1 MFKAKNVSPDKLSAF
16 TAVCLS
22 IPIAIGFYLLS
33 YKWSDFFIALGL
45 IFLASF
51 FMIRFVLNEFIYRKI
66 KVIYKFIYQTKAS
79 KKEEMYYKYI
89 LPNKSIEEVNEDV
102 ENWAEQKKQEI
113 EYLRH
118 NETYR
123 KEFLQNL
130 SHEIKTPIFAI
141 QGYVDTLLNG
151 AMDNPEI
158 SRRFLENTSRNVGR
172 MVDLVN
178 DLDEITR
185 LESGE
190 QTMHKKNFVVQDLT
204 REVYETLAPKA
215 IEKNI
220 SCSIKKG
227 CEQPIEVF
235 ADREKITRVLINL
248 VENSIKY
255 GQPGGYV
262 VAGIYKTDDKH
273 VLIEISD
280 NGIGISEEHLPR
292 IFERF
297 YRTDKGRSRNVG
309 GTGLGLAICKHIIEA
324 HGQSIH
330 VRSKTDVGTTIG
342 FTLSTVKDQ

>member
-22 IPIAIGFYLLS
+22 IPIATGFYVLS

-118 NETYR
+118 NESYR

-190 QTMHKKNFVVQDLT
+190 QPMHKENFVVQDLT
-204 REVYETLAPKA
+204 REVYETLAPRA
-215 IEKNI
+215 IEKKI

-227 CEQPIEVF
+227 CEQPVEVV

-297 YRTDKGRSRNVG
+297 YRTDLARNRKIG
-309 GTGLGLAICKHIIEA
+309 GSGLGLSICKHIIEA
-324 HGQSIH
+324 HGQTMH
-330 VRSKTDVGTTIG
+330 VRSKVDVGSSFG
-342 FTLSTVKDQ
+342 FTLQAGR

>member
-1 MFKAKNVSPDKLSAF
+1 
-16 TAVCLS
+16 
-22 IPIAIGFYLLS
+22 
-33 YKWSDFFIALGL
+33 
-45 IFLASF
+45 
-51 FMIRFVLNEFIYRKI
+51 MIRFVLNEFIYRKI
-66 KVIYKFIYQTKAS
+66 KIIYKYIYQTKAS

-89 LPNKSIEEVNEDV
+89 LPTKSIEEVNEDV
-102 ENWAEQKKQEI
+102 EKWAEQKKEEI
-113 EYLRH
+113 EFLQH
-118 NETYR
+118 NENYR

-151 AMDNPEI
+151 AMENLEI
-158 SRRFLENTSRNVGR
+158 SRKFLENTSRNVSR

-190 QTMHKKNFVVQDLT
+190 QPMHKENFVVQDLI
-204 REVYETLAPKA
+204 REVYEILSQKA
-215 IEKNI
+215 TEKNI
-220 SCSIKKG
+220 ICSIKKG
-227 CEQPIEVF
+227 CEQPVEVF
-235 ADREKITRVLINL
+235 ADKEKISRVLINL
-248 VENSIKY
+248 VENCIKY
-255 GQPGGYV
+255 GQQGGYV

-297 YRTDKGRSRNVG
+297 YRTDKGRSRNIG

-342 FTLSTVKDQ
+342 FTLNTFKE

>member
-1 MFKAKNVSPDKLSAF
+1 MFKAKNVSADKLSLF
-16 TAVCLS
+16 TAACLS
-22 IPIAIGFYLLS
+22 VPIAVGFYVIS
-33 YKWSDFFIALGL
+33 YRWSDLFIAFVLV
-45 IFLASF
+45 FFASF
-51 FMIRFVLNEFIYRKI
+51 FLIRFVLNEFIYRKI
-66 KVIYKFIYQTKAS
+66 KVIYKYIYQTKAS

-89 LPNKSIEEVNEDV
+89 LPTKSIEEVNEDV
-102 ENWAEQKKQEI
+102 EKWAEQKKEEI
-113 EYLRH
+113 EFLQH
-118 NETYR
+118 NEHYR

-141 QGYVDTLLNG
+141 QGYIDTLLNG
-151 AMDNPEI
+151 AMDNPEV
-158 SRRFLENTSRNVGR
+158 SRKFLENASRNVTR

-190 QTMHKKNFVVQDLT
+190 QPMYKEIFVMQDLI
-204 REVYETLAPKA
+204 REVYETLSQKA
-215 IEKNI
+215 IEKKIN
-220 SCSIKKG
+220 CSIKKG

-235 ADREKITRVLINL
+235 ADKEKISRVLLNL

-255 GQPGGYV
+255 GQTGGYV
-262 VAGIYKTDDKH
+262 VAGVYKTDDKH

-292 IFERF
+292 VFERF
-297 YRTDKGRSRNVG
+297 YRTDKGRSRNIG

-342 FTLSTVKDQ
+342 FTLNTFRE